1 MLKQLY
7 LIIILTFCAV
17 FAQAEEVKGQ
27 VFDDNNDYRC
37 RRRI

>member
-27 VFDDNNDYRC
+27 DGCTDLAL
-37 RRRI
+37 